1 MGGKKAAEEDA
12 GAAGDSGCSGRAITR
27 ARLAAAVDQHAV
39 WERIAHAFD
48 ATRDRPW
55 PVVVDFVR
63 SLPPRRRVLD
73 LMAGNGRHA
82 AVAESAGH
90 DAVWSDW
97 SRPAAR
103 IASGRL
109 RGPVVVSDARVLPFV
124 DDSFDAVLY
133 VAGLHG
139 IPEPEGRLRSL
150 RELRRVLR
158 PGGRALVTVW
168 SREAPR
174 FCDRG
179 TPGQPLD
186 AVVPWRA
193 GGVSGE
199 RTYHLH
205 TRDSLRAEL
214 ETAGLRVERLEGVTV
229 ASAEADNWVAVLI

>member
-1 MGGKKAAEEDA
+1 VGRVERE
-12 GAAGDSGCSGRAITR
+12 SGNGRPMTR
-27 ARLAAAVDQHAV
+27 SRLAAAVDQHAV

-55 PVVVDFVR
+55 DVVVEFVR
-63 SLPPRRRVLD
+63 SLPPAQRVLD
-73 LMAGNGRHA
+73 AMAGNGRHA
-82 AVAESAGH
+82 AVAEAAGH
-90 DAVWSDW
+90 DVVWSDW

-103 IASGRL
+103 IAAGRL
-109 RGPVVVSDARVLPFV
+109 RGSCVVSDARALPFGPG
-124 DDSFDAVLY
+124 SFDAVLY

-139 IPEPEGRLRSL
+139 IPDPEDRGRSL

-174 FCDRG
+174 FRDRG
-179 TPGQPLD
+179 TPGEPLD
-186 AVVPWRA
+186 VVVPWRA

-205 TRDSLRAEL
+205 TAASLRAEL
-214 ETAGLRVERLEGVTV
+214 EAAGLTVEQLDGVAV
-229 ASAEADNWVAVLI
+229 ASAEADNWAAVLS

>member
-1 MGGKKAAEEDA
+1 M
-12 GAAGDSGCSGRAITR
+12 
-27 ARLAAAVDQHAV
+27 DQHAV

-55 PVVVDFVR
+55 RVVVEFLRD
-63 SLPPRRRVLD
+63 LPPRQRVLD

-82 AVAESAGH
+82 AVAEAAGH
-90 DAVWSDW
+90 EVVWSDW

-103 IASGRL
+103 IAAGRL
-109 RGPVVVSDARVLPFV
+109 RGPCVVSDARALPFA
-124 DDSFDAVLY
+124 DGAFDAVLY

-139 IPEPEGRLRSL
+139 IPDAAGRAASL

-174 FCDRG
+174 FRDRG
-179 TPGQPLD
+179 TPGEPLD
-186 AVVPWRA
+186 VVVPWRA
-193 GGVSGE
+193 GGVVGE

-205 TRDSLRAEL
+205 TAESLRAEL
-214 ETAGLRVERLEGVTV
+214 EAARLRVERLEGTSIG
-229 ASAEADNWVAVLI
+229 AGAADNWVAVLT